1 MQHCAQFFLGIWR
14 AIVECAQQ
22 QTGLFLG
29 LIVLSPVIF
38 FLVRNLLQNCV
49 QGVKNLF
56 CPVVVVPA
64 KVVSRRH
71 VKIKNR
77 WQKLTHNYRHVG
89 PPFESIKS
97 GGTLYFVTF
106 QLEDGS
112 QKELQVWQDIH
123 HGLREGEYGL
133 LTYRGDKF
141 KSFQMSTMRAQQ
153 A

>member
-1 MQHCAQFFLGIWR
+1 MRPAADRALSRAYCALSRDFLFG
-14 AIVECAQQ
+14 AQSAAKLR
-22 QTGLFLG
+22 TGRKK
-29 LIVLSPVIF
+29 PV
-38 FLVRNLLQNCV
+38 
-49 QGVKNLF
+49 
-56 CPVVVVPA
+56 
-64 KVVSRRH
+64 
-71 VKIKNR
+71 
-77 WQKLTHNYRHVG
+77 
-89 PPFESIKS
+89 ESIKS

-123 HGLREGEYGL
+123 HGVREGEYGL